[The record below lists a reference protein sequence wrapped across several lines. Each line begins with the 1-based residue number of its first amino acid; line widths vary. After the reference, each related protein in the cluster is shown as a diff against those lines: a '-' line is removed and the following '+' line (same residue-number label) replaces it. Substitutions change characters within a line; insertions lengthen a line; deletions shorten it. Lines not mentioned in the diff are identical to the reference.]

1 VRTYRPGLWF
11 LAAGLVANV
20 CLWVVITT
28 VAQLQQTGEI
38 ELTSMTAFEVIGYA
52 DIAATLMLVTGATL
66 CAIGSPSGRRRNLFI
81 AVAVLFAS
89 YRVLEMSPWLL
100 SLCGVHVSMQ
110 TYRGLTLGMSAV
122 FVAAFSVL
130 ALVAYEGIGSK
141 RLGKYALIVVAIRG
155 VWFLFTNSSRR
166 DVLGEGNWSNAIE
179 GLLGLAVLLS
189 GTAVV
194 FDMLGAFKD
203 SEQRAPDA
211 RLRDQTRGI
220 STFVAIAVAFLGIG
234 LAALALWGTKR
245 TSSVDAT
252 KLTLIHGTLLFM
264 GAAIA
269 LRALQHRE
277 VHLERFAAA
286 TLVVIV
292 AGRVALGAY
301 ASPVQHVE
309 LETHALPGLSI
320 GLPAGKTEAKYQYRE
335 LGKLT
340 IMSRHADLGLVEL
353 AWSEDERDPIEEY
366 GNSNTK
372 SWDIEIVPIAD
383 RGRDVQITGYV
394 WSMQNLT
401 RLWASW
407 KCPHDR
413 RWYLLSISRYS
424 PGVEPIHEVAKRIFE
439 TGICNGAEPFPFFHV
454 PAPSD
459 VETTWA
465 TQLDPREVLRQAGM
479 DPDRVETLNVAPT
492 TPSIPAGIVE
502 SETRTVYEQMEES
515 EYRIV
520 TMWHCYTMNIDVAWY
535 AKAEPARRDTLL
547 AAVRSAHCP
556 R

>member
-1 VRTYRPGLWF
+1 V
-11 LAAGLVANV
+11 AGLAANV
-20 CLWVVITT
+20 CLWVVITA
-28 VAQLQQTGEI
+28 VGQLARTGEMDI
-38 ELTSMTAFEVIGYA
+38 TSMTTFEVIGYA
-52 DIAATLMLVTGATL
+52 DIAATLALVTGATL
-66 CAIGSPSGRRRNLFI
+66 CAIGSPSRHRRYLFI
-81 AVAVLFAS
+81 AVAGLFAV
-89 YRVLEMSPWLL
+89 YRLLEMSPWLL
-100 SLCGVHVSMQ
+100 SLGGIEVSME
-110 TYRGLTLGMSAV
+110 THRGLIFGMSVIYVLV
-122 FVAAFSVL
+122 FGAL
-130 ALVAYEGIGSK
+130 ALIAYEGMGTK
-141 RLGKYALIVVAIRG
+141 RLAKYALVVVAIRG
-155 VWFLFTNSSRR
+155 LWFLFTNSTQR
-166 DVLGEGNWSNAIE
+166 DVLGDGAWGSVI
-179 GLLGLAVLLS
+179 GRLLALAVLLS

-220 STFVAIAVAFLGIG
+220 STFVAISIAFLGIG

-252 KLTLIHGTLLFM
+252 KLTLIEGTLLFM

-277 VHLERFAAA
+277 IHLERFAAA

-309 LETHALPGLSI
+309 LEKHELPGLAI
-320 GLPAGKTEAKYQYRE
+320 GLPAGQIEATYLYRE

-366 GNSNTK
+366 GNANTK
-372 SWDIEIVPIAD
+372 SWDMEIVPIAD

-394 WSMQNLT
+394 WSMQNVT

-413 RWYLLSISRYS
+413 RWYLLSVSRYS

-439 TGICNGAEPFPFFHV
+439 TGICNGAEPFPSFHV

-459 VETTWA
+459 VQTTWA

-479 DPDRVETLNVAPT
+479 DPDRVETLTIAPT

-502 SETRTVYEQMEES
+502 SPERSVYEQMEES

-535 AKAEPARRDTLL
+535 AKAEPARRDELL